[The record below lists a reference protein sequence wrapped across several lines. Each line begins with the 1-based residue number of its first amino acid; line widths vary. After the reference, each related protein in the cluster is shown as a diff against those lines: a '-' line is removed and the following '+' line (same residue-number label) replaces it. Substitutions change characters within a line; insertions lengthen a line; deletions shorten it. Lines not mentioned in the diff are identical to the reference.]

1 MGSKNTGK
9 SESGASVSQ
18 YLTFQLASE
27 TYGVPLHQVQ
37 EIRTYTPTT
46 RMPNAP
52 DYVLGVVNL
61 RGSIIAMVDLRTRL
75 NMPAMGEDEQT
86 IVVVANIRNQTCG
99 LRADAVSDVVSI
111 PADQIQDAPKVT
123 AADQQA
129 FIAGL
134 AQVQDRVFIL
144 LDLERV
150 IDTDEVMSLA
160 A

>member
-1 MGSKNTGK
+1 
-9 SESGASVSQ
+9 
-18 YLTFQLASE
+18 
-27 TYGVPLHQVQ
+27 
-37 EIRTYTPTT
+37 
-46 RMPNAP
+46 
-52 DYVLGVVNL
+52 
-61 RGSIIAMVDLRTRL
+61 MVDLRTRL

-86 IVVVANIRNQTCG
+86 IVVVVNIRNQTCG